1 MDPGKLTWA
10 VPEEG
15 KIHLPYSLFEIT
27 DCVSA
32 TKSPTGPAPH
42 PATYPAT
49 RPATHPATHPTTHPT
64 THPATHVLR
73 SLHTYVRFTHTF
85 ASLTHA
91 AGREISP

>member
-49 RPATHPATHPTTHPT
+49 RPATH
-64 THPATHVLR
+64 VLR

-91 AGREISP
+91 AGRETGP